1 MMKKK
6 NALVTGA
13 SRGIGLAIADCFK
26 KQGINVLAPGRKE
39 LDLLSKDSIANYLA
53 GLKCP
58 VDILVN
64 NAGIN
69 MLGGIVS
76 LEERNIQETIQ
87 VNLLAPLDI
96 IRNVAPRMMHKKYGR
111 ILNIGSIWGLITKPG
126 RVTYTLTKSG
136 LGGLTRSMAVELAPY
151 NVLVNCVAPG
161 YVDTELTR
169 KNNTSRELE
178 KIKKS
183 IPLQRLA
190 NPGEIAEL
198 AYFLCSDKNTY
209 ITGQTIAID
218 GGYLCV

>member
-1 MMKKK
+1 MKKK

-58 VDILVN
+58 IDILVN

>member
-1 MMKKK
+1 
-6 NALVTGA
+6 
-13 SRGIGLAIADCFK
+13 LAIADCFK

>member
-1 MMKKK
+1 MKKK

-76 LEERNIQETIQ
+76 LKERNIQETIQ

>member
-58 VDILVN
+58 IDILVN

>member
-1 MMKKK
+1 MKKK

>member
-39 LDLLSKDSIANYLA
+39 LDLLSKDSIASYLA

-58 VDILVN
+58 IDILVN